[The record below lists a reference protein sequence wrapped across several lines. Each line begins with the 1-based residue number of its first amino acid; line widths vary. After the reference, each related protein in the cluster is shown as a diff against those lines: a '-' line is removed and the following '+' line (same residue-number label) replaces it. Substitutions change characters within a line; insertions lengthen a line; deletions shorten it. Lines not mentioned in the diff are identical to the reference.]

1 MWIENAVFHEDME
14 HIANAS
20 FLPWEELQG
29 KTILLTGGT
38 GLLGFNLISAL
49 SYVALTRGV
58 SVRILA
64 LVRDEKKAATR
75 FQEILREG
83 ASLSFIRGD
92 LMNIPP
98 IGETV
103 DYIVH
108 GASPTASRYFAEHP
122 VETICENLTGAMT
135 LLELAREKQCRSFL
149 FLSSMEVYGALH
161 RREKVDEGHESFV
174 NTMSPRNSYPEAK
187 RMIEALCCAYASE
200 YAVPAK
206 VIRLTQTFGAGV
218 YHGDSRVFAQFMQ
231 SALRGEDIV
240 LKTQGGT
247 ERSYLYTADA
257 VTAILTVLLCGSN
270 GEAYNAANEDA
281 YCSIREMAECV
292 ANLPCVREKYG
303 DAVHVVIRADE
314 KSASV
319 YPPELYMNLDT
330 KKIQILGW
338 QPRWGLKDMF
348 ERMIGTLQK
357 LE

>member
-29 KTILLTGGT
+29 KTILITGGT

-49 SYVALTRGV
+49 SYVALKRGI
-58 SVRILA
+58 SMRILA
-64 LVRDEKKAATR
+64 LVRDEEKATAR
-75 FQEILREG
+75 FQELWKVG
-83 ASLSFIRGD
+83 APLSFLLGD

-98 IGETV
+98 IGEPV

-108 GASPTASRYFAEHP
+108 GASPTASRYFAECP
-122 VETICENLTGAMT
+122 VETIRENLTGAMT
-135 LLELAREKQCRSFL
+135 LLELACEKKCQSFL

-218 YHGDSRVFAQFMQ
+218 YRDDNRVFAQFMRA
-231 SALRGEDIV
+231 ALRGENIV
-240 LKTQGGT
+240 LKTLGGT

-257 VTAILTVLLCGSN
+257 VTAILSVLFCGSN
-270 GEAYNAANEDA
+270 GEAYNAANEEA
-281 YCSIREMAECV
+281 YCSIRELAECV
-292 ANLPCVREKYG
+292 ANLPCIREKYG
-303 DAVHVVIRADE
+303 DAVRVVVREDT
-314 KSASV
+314 SDASV

-330 KKIQILGW
+330 KKIQTLGW
-338 QPRWGLKDMF
+338 QPHWGVREMF
-348 ERMIGTLQK
+348 ERMIATQ
-357 LE
+357 E

>member
-1 MWIENAVFHEDME
+1 MWIENDVFHEDME

-20 FLPWEELQG
+20 FLPWRELEG
-29 KTILLTGGT
+29 KTLLVTGGT

-49 SYVALTRGV
+49 SYMALERGIAM
-58 SVRILA
+58 RILA

-75 FQEILREG
+75 FQELLRER
-83 ASLSFIRGD
+83 APLSFIHGD
-92 LMNIPP
+92 LMNIPT
-98 IGETV
+98 IGESV

-122 VETICENLTGAMT
+122 VETIRENLTGAAS
-135 LLELAREKQCRSFL
+135 LLELAREKKCQSFL

-161 RREKVDEGHESFV
+161 RREKVNEKHESFV
-174 NTMSPRNSYPEAK
+174 DTMFPRNSYPEVK

-218 YHGDSRVFAQFMQ
+218 YRDDNRVFAQFMRA
-231 SALRGEDIV
+231 ALRGEDII
-240 LKTQGGT
+240 LKTQGKT

-257 VTAILTVLLCGSN
+257 VTAILAVLLCGDN

-292 ANLPCVREKYG
+292 ATLPYIVEKYG
-303 DAVHVVIRADE
+303 SSVRAVIRTDE
-314 KSASV
+314 VSASV

-330 KKIQILGW
+330 KKIQTLGW
-338 QPRWGLKDMF
+338 QPHWGLRGMF
-348 ERMIGTLQK
+348 ERMIATQ
-357 LE
+357 E